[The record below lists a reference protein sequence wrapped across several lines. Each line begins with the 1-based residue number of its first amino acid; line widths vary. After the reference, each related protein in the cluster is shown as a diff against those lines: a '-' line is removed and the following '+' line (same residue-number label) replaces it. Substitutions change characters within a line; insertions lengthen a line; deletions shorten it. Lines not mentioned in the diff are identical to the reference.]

1 MAITFL
7 DIFIIIIILV
17 LVILFIKKNYG
28 EVEYIKSSIDNKT
41 YLVKKLPDSQQAAD
55 ILAGINKKIER
66 FIKHMLSKYASDS
79 EAKSDSDAK
88 NDSDASSNASNA
100 ADVKRLYEN
109 YNPENISEGT
119 SEHGYTSYTINKGER
134 IIVCIRE
141 KDTLKFS
148 DENAVM
154 YVVIHELTHMAITE
168 IGHTP
173 LFWEKFKW
181 FLEEAV
187 QIGIYKKV
195 DYSKKP
201 VNYCGIQLTT
211 SVLV

>member
-17 LVILFIKKNYG
+17 LVVLFIKKNYG
-28 EVEYIKSSIDNKT
+28 EVEYKKSSIDNKT
-41 YLVKKLPDSQQAAD
+41 YLVKKLPDSQKAAD
-55 ILAGINKKIER
+55 ILAGINIKIQR
-66 FIKHMLSKYASDS
+66 FIKHMLSKYADARVASDT
-79 EAKSDSDAK
+79 K
-88 NDSDASSNASNA
+88 SDASDPSDAASAA

-141 KDTLKFS
+141 KDTMKFS

-173 LFWEKFKW
+173 LFWDKFKW

-195 DYSKKP
+195 DYAKNP

>member
-17 LVILFIKKNYG
+17 LVVLFIKKNYG
-28 EVEYIKSSIDNKT
+28 EVEYKKSSIDNKT
-41 YLVKKLPDSQQAAD
+41 YLVKKLPDSQKAAD
-55 ILAGINKKIER
+55 ILAGINIKIQR
-66 FIKHMLSKYASDS
+66 FIKHMLSKYA
-79 EAKSDSDAK
+79 DAASSK
-88 NDSDASSNASNA
+88 SDASDPSDAASAA

-141 KDTLKFS
+141 KDTMKFS

-173 LFWEKFKW
+173 LFWDKFKW

-195 DYSKKP
+195 DYAKNP

>member
-17 LVILFIKKNYG
+17 LVVLFIKKNYG

-41 YLVKKLPDSQQAAD
+41 YLVKKLPDSQKAAD
-55 ILAGINKKIER
+55 ILAGINIKIQR
-66 FIKHMLSKYASDS
+66 FIKHMLSKYAG
-79 EAKSDSDAK
+79 DA
-88 NDSDASSNASNA
+88 DASSKSDASNA

-141 KDTLKFS
+141 KDTMKFS

-173 LFWEKFKW
+173 LFWDKFKW

-195 DYSKKP
+195 DYAKNP

>member
-17 LVILFIKKNYG
+17 LVVLFIKKNYG
-28 EVEYIKSSIDNKT
+28 EVGYIKSSIDNKT
-41 YLVKKLPDSQQAAD
+41 YLVKKLPDSQKAAD
-55 ILAGINKKIER
+55 ILAGINIKIQR
-66 FIKHMLSKYASDS
+66 FIKHMLSKYA
-79 EAKSDSDAK
+79 
-88 NDSDASSNASNA
+88 DASSKSAA

-141 KDTLKFS
+141 KDTMKFS

-195 DYSKKP
+195 DYAKKP

>member
-41 YLVKKLPDSQQAAD
+41 YLVKKLPDSQKAAD
-55 ILAGINKKIER
+55 ILAGINKKIQR
-66 FIKHMLSKYASDS
+66 FIKHMLSKYPENEGMID
-79 EAKSDSDAK
+79 KSNKTDKIDA
-88 NDSDASSNASNA
+88 NAS

-141 KDTLKFS
+141 KDTMKFS

-173 LFWEKFKW
+173 LFWDKFKW

-187 QIGIYKKV
+187 EIGIYKKV
-195 DYSKKP
+195 DYAKNP

>member
-41 YLVKKLPDSQQAAD
+41 YLVKKLPDSQKAAD
-55 ILAGINKKIER
+55 ILAGINKKIQR
-66 FIKHMLSKYASDS
+66 FIKHMLSKYPENEGMID
-79 EAKSDSDAK
+79 KSNKTDKIDA
-88 NDSDASSNASNA
+88 NAS

-141 KDTLKFS
+141 KDTMKFS

-173 LFWEKFKW
+173 LFWDKFKW

-187 QIGIYKKV
+187 EIGIYKKV
-195 DYSKKP
+195 DYAK
-201 VNYCGIQLTT
+201 NCGIQLTT

>member
-17 LVILFIKKNYG
+17 LVVLFIKKNYG

-41 YLVKKLPDSQQAAD
+41 YLVKKLPDSQKAAD
-55 ILAGINKKIER
+55 ILAGINKKIQR
-66 FIKHMLSKYASDS
+66 FIKHMLSKYAD
-79 EAKSDSDAK
+79 AKSDTSSK
-88 NDSDASSNASNA
+88 SDASNASSSSNTSNA

-141 KDTLKFS
+141 KDTMKFS

-173 LFWEKFKW
+173 LFWDKFKW

-195 DYSKKP
+195 DYAKNP

>member
-41 YLVKKLPDSQQAAD
+41 YLVKKLPDSQKAAD
-55 ILAGINKKIER
+55 ILAGINKKIQR
-66 FIKHMLSKYASDS
+66 FIKHMLSKYPENEGMVD
-79 EAKSDSDAK
+79 KSNKTDKIDA
-88 NDSDASSNASNA
+88 NAS

-141 KDTLKFS
+141 KDTMKFS

-173 LFWEKFKW
+173 LFWDKFKW

-187 QIGIYKKV
+187 EIGIYKKV
-195 DYSKKP
+195 DYAKNP

>member
-1 MAITFL
+1 
-7 DIFIIIIILV
+7 
-17 LVILFIKKNYG
+17 
-28 EVEYIKSSIDNKT
+28 
-41 YLVKKLPDSQQAAD
+41 
-55 ILAGINKKIER
+55 
-66 FIKHMLSKYASDS
+66 MLSKYA
-79 EAKSDSDAK
+79 
-88 NDSDASSNASNA
+88 DASSKSAA

-141 KDTLKFS
+141 KDTMKFS

-195 DYSKKP
+195 DYAKKP

>member
-17 LVILFIKKNYG
+17 LVVLFIKKNYG
-28 EVEYIKSSIDNKT
+28 EVEYKKSSIDNKT
-41 YLVKKLPDSQQAAD
+41 YLVKKLPDSQKAAD
-55 ILAGINKKIER
+55 ILAGINIKIQR
-66 FIKHMLSKYASDS
+66 FIKHMLSKYAD
-79 EAKSDSDAK
+79 AKSDASD
-88 NDSDASSNASNA
+88 A

-141 KDTLKFS
+141 KDTMKFS

-173 LFWEKFKW
+173 LFWDKFKW

-195 DYSKKP
+195 DYAKNP

>member
-1 MAITFL
+1 M
-7 DIFIIIIILV
+7 
-17 LVILFIKKNYG
+17 VILFIKKNYG

-41 YLVKKLPDSQQAAD
+41 YLVKKLPDSQKAAD
-55 ILAGINKKIER
+55 ILAGINKKIQR
-66 FIKHMLSKYASDS
+66 FIKHMLSKYPENEGMID
-79 EAKSDSDAK
+79 KSNKTDKIDA
-88 NDSDASSNASNA
+88 NAS

-141 KDTLKFS
+141 KDTMKFS

-173 LFWEKFKW
+173 LFWDKFKW

-187 QIGIYKKV
+187 EIGIYKKV
-195 DYSKKP
+195 DYAKNP